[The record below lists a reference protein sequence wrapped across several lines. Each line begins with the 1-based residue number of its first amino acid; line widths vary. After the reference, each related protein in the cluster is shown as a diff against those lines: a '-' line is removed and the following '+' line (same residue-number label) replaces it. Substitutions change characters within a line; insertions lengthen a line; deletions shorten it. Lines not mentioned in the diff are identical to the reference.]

1 MKNKIKRNVIF
12 SQNEEVYK
20 EFPKLKARD
29 YLCQIIITNKRLII
43 YTYGKFINNKRKVKI
58 RGMNEVER
66 KSISNLEYF
75 LEYKKNNFWVRFIG
89 LIFIIA
95 AGLLAYGYYKSL
107 LALPVLPFENIIYYA
122 LSGLILII
130 GLILVFRVKKT
141 LYFKAVSG
149 FNNLVELELKATKYN
164 ELALKYIASKFY

>member
-1 MKNKIKRNVIF
+1 MKNNIKRNVIF
-12 SQNEEVYK
+12 SPGEEVYK

-43 YTYGKFINNKRKVKI
+43 YTYGKFTSNKRKVKI

-66 KSISNLEYF
+66 KSITNLEYY

-95 AGLLAYGYYKSL
+95 AALLAYGYYAAL
-107 LALPVLPFENIIYYA
+107 LNLPALPNANIIYYG
-122 LSGLILII
+122 LSGIILLF

-149 FNNLVELELKATKYN
+149 FNNMVELELKATKYN

>member
-1 MKNKIKRNVIF
+1 
-12 SQNEEVYK
+12 
-20 EFPKLKARD
+20 
-29 YLCQIIITNKRLII
+29 
-43 YTYGKFINNKRKVKI
+43 
-58 RGMNEVER
+58 MNEVER
-66 KSISNLEYF
+66 KSITNLEYY

-95 AGLLAYGYYKSL
+95 AALLAYGYYAAL
-107 LALPVLPFENIIYYA
+107 LNLPALPNANIIYYG
-122 LSGLILII
+122 LSGIILLF

-149 FNNLVELELKATKYN
+149 FNNMVELELKATKYN